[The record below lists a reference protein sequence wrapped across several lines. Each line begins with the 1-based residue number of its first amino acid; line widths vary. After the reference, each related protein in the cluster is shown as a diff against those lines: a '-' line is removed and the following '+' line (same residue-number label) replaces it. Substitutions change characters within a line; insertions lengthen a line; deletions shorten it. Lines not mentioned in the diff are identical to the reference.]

1 MRVLAP
7 SVYRYFISTPSKSS
21 LLSMISANRISI
33 IRQIGARCQPQTQG
47 FALVEVVVAALLTL
61 IFTAIS
67 MQILVMSAAVRVSAQ
82 ENSESTGWIQE
93 DLEAIRGSANRLDYC
108 VSSTDTGCTGI
119 AAETYKPNFSQCTA
133 TTSSSGYAAALQTQ
147 IQGTQNFSKSSLIG
161 NRPYTI
167 RRVTSIKAVAPYNI
181 LEVSYAAYKG
191 SATGTTEPTGQKLYT
206 YYAEVIPG
214 ASFACR

>member
-1 MRVLAP
+1 
-7 SVYRYFISTPSKSS
+7 
-21 LLSMISANRISI
+21 MISANRISI

-61 IFTAIS
+61 IFTAVS
-67 MQILVMSAAVRVSAQ
+67 MQILVMSASIRVSAQ
-82 ENSESTGWIQE
+82 ENSESAGWVQE
-93 DLEAIRGSANRLDYC
+93 DLEFIRGSANRLDYC
-108 VSSTDTGCTGI
+108 KSPTDTGCTGI

-133 TTSSSGYAAALQTQ
+133 AASSDGYAAALQTQ
-147 IQGTQNFSKSSLIG
+147 IQGTQNFSKSSLLG
-161 NRPYTI
+161 SRPYTI

-181 LEVSYAAYKG
+181 LQVNYSAYKG
-191 SATGTTEPTGQKLYT
+191 SATGTTEPTGNKLYS